1 MAWFGRAGRSL
12 ALAAALG
19 LGASTLLVA
28 QRFPTDDPV
37 IRRLWDEGMTDR
49 SQVASLAQA
58 LMDSIG
64 PRLSGSPGYD
74 AATDWLMSQY
84 ARWGVPARKER
95 YGTWRGW
102 RRGYTHLDLV
112 APRQRT
118 LEGLIL
124 AWSPGTAGP
133 IEGPVVVVPD
143 LPDSAAVRAWL
154 PAVKGKFVALSLAEP
169 TCRPDENWER
179 LARPESVERMK
190 AQREQARRE
199 WNARVRRL
207 GSGGITALEDAGA
220 LGVLTSLW
228 SAGWGVNKVFNAATK
243 RAPMLDLS
251 CEDYGLVFRLAER
264 NQGPRIRLDARAEE
278 LGERPMFNVVGELK
292 GTEKPNEFVLLS
304 AHLDSWD
311 GASGA
316 TDNGTGTVMMAEA
329 MRLLKLA
336 YPNPKRTILVGHWG
350 GEEQGLI
357 GSRAFA
363 EDHPEVVDGLQTSFN
378 QDNGTWRIE
387 YIRMMGLT
395 GAGAHF
401 GRWLS
406 KLPTEI
412 ESLIDLDLPGEPER
426 GGSDH
431 MSFLCAG
438 APAFRLQS
446 NYPDYRQYTW
456 HTNRDTYDKVIVDD
470 LKNNATLAAMLA
482 YLAAE
487 DPDRVPRDRR
497 VLPATASGPAAPW
510 PGCHQARRAAPPR

>member
-1 MAWFGRAGRSL
+1 MSWLRRISRFAVVSAVVALAGR
-12 ALAAALG
+12 
-19 LGASTLLVA
+19 TELLA
-28 QRFPTDDPV
+28 QRFPTNDPV
-37 IRRLWDEGMTDR
+37 IRRLWEEGMTDR
-49 SQVASLAQA
+49 SQVAALAQVLA
-58 LMDSIG
+58 DSIG
-64 PRLSGSPGYD
+64 PRLSGSPGFD
-74 AATDWLMSQY
+74 AATEWLTAQY
-84 ARWGVPARKER
+84 QRWGIPARKER

-102 RRGYTHLDLV
+102 RRGFSHLDLV

-124 AWSPGTAGP
+124 AWSPGTSGP
-133 IEGPVVVVPD
+133 VEGPVVVVPD
-143 LPDSAAVRAWL
+143 LADSAAFRGWL
-154 PAVKGKFVALSLAEP
+154 PSVKGKFVLFSLAES

-179 LARPESVERMK
+179 LARPESVARMK
-190 AQREQARRE
+190 AQRDLARQG
-199 WNARVRRL
+199 WSARVRKL
-207 GSGGITALEDAGA
+207 GAGALAVIEDAGA
-220 LGVLTSLW
+220 IGILTSTW

-243 RAPMLDLS
+243 RVPMLDVS

-264 NQGPRIRLDARAEE
+264 NQGPRLRLDARAEE
-278 LGERPMFNVVGELK
+278 LGDRPMFNVVGELK
-292 GTEKPNEFVLLS
+292 GTEKPNEYVLLG

-329 MRLLKLA
+329 MRLLKTA

-363 EDHPEVVDGLQTSFN
+363 EDHPDVVDGLQAAFN
-378 QDNGTWRIE
+378 QDNGTWRID

-395 GAGAHF
+395 GAGGHF
-401 GRWLS
+401 GKWLS
-406 KLPTEI
+406 QLPGEI
-412 ESLIDLDLPGEPER
+412 EGLIDLDLPGEPER

-438 APAFRLQS
+438 APSFRLQS

-482 YLAAE
+482 YLASE
-487 DPDRVPRDRR
+487 DPARVPRDQR
-497 VLPATASGPAAPW
+497 VLPAGASAQPQAW
-510 PGCHQARRAAPPR
+510 PTCPVARRSAPPR

>member
-1 MAWFGRAGRSL
+1 MRSMTVL
-12 ALAAALG
+12 LP
-19 LGASTLLVA
+19 TLLLLPA
-28 QRFPTDDPV
+28 FPAAGQRMPTDDPV
-37 IRRLWDEGMTDR
+37 IKRIWDEGMTDR
-49 SQVASLAQA
+49 SQVAALAQV
-58 LMDSIG
+58 LTDSIG

-74 AATDWLMSQY
+74 AAVDWLM
-84 ARWGVPARKER
+84 ARYQQWGIAARKER

-102 RRGYTHLDLV
+102 KRGYSHLDLV

-133 IEGPVVVVPD
+133 VEGGVVLAPD
-143 LPDSAAVRAWL
+143 VADQAAFQAWL
-154 PAVKGKFVALSLAEP
+154 PAAKGKFVLMSLAEP

-190 AQREQARRE
+190 SQRDLARRA
-199 WNARVRRL
+199 WSARIRRL
-207 GSGGITALEDAGA
+207 GDGAIAAMEDAGA
-220 LGVLTSLW
+220 VGVLTSLW
-228 SAGWGVNKVFNAATK
+228 SAGWGVNKVFNAAT
-243 RAPMLDLS
+243 RRVPMLDLS

-264 NQGPRIRLDARAEE
+264 SQGPRLRLDARAEE
-278 LGERPMFNVVGELK
+278 LGDRPMFNVVGELK
-292 GTEKPNEFVLLS
+292 GTTLPDEYVLLS

-316 TDNGTGTVMMAEA
+316 TDNGTGTVMMLEA
-329 MRLLKLA
+329 MRLLKAA

-363 EDHPEVVDGLQTSFN
+363 EDNPKVVDGLQASFN

-401 GRWLS
+401 GRWLAQ
-406 KLPTEI
+406 LPAEI
-412 ESLIDLDLPGEPER
+412 EGLIDLDLPGEPER

-456 HTNRDTYDKVIVDD
+456 HTNRDTYDKLIVDD

-482 YLAAE
+482 YLASE
-487 DPDRVPRDRR
+487 DPARVPRDRR
-497 VLPATASGPAAPW
+497 VLPPGPNGQPASWPA
-510 PGCHQARRAAPPR
+510 CHTARRASPTR